1 MRRVVFLNHLDASA
15 AVLSVVDVSTFHKS
29 QADVRMPQAVR
40 RSRSALAIEAKIL
53 FVEDGFEKLALPL
66 GKDEVGGFRHAPLFV
81 KGSGGHGGSC
91 ERVHAIYA
99 RRAEPASKSFKR
111 PHSTRHTLA
120 ISDAAFSADVNLQD
134 NMCVRYSYSGLMSVN
149 LIISIR

>member
-40 RSRSALAIEAKIL
+40 RSRSAFAIEAKIL

-66 GKDEVGGFRHAPLFV
+66 GKDEVVGFRHAPLFV

-91 ERVHAIYA
+91 GRVHAICA
-99 RRAEPASKSFKR
+99 RRAEPASKSFKSSKGLTALGILLQYPTPR
-111 PHSTRHTLA
+111 FPRTS
-120 ISDAAFSADVNLQD
+120 ISKII
-134 NMCVRYSYSGLMSVN
+134 CV
-149 LIISIR
+149 